1 MNLFLCVIHIQMQ
14 VERNASESSSPH
26 KKPHPAGR
34 DLLSTSLSTQLLNFF
49 TSKKSARAEGRERS
63 AQSDTTGVH
72 PRTVGPTLEPENEPQ
87 PRQRRGLPVSLS
99 SPVTNITAQSG
110 LEAPS
115 SRLVCPAPAALFS
128 PHTNIPTKEPQ
139 RHEDKSWR
147 CDLHPAW
154 SRDFQYVTINGR
166 PQGAER
172 QVFVLHVGDD
182 LSRYFP
188 PLMSVEAVS

>member
-1 MNLFLCVIHIQMQ
+1 MQ

-26 KKPHPAGR
+26 NKPHSAGR
-34 DLLSTSLSTQLLNFF
+34 DLLSTSLSTQLLNCF
-49 TSKKSARAEGRERS
+49 TSEKSARAKSRERFDK
-63 AQSDTTGVH
+63 SDTTGVH
-72 PRTVGPTLEPENEPQ
+72 TGSVGPTVGPENVPQ
-87 PRQRRGLPVSLS
+87 PRRQRGLSVSLS
-99 SPVTNITAQSG
+99 RPVTNVTALPG

-115 SRLVCPAPAALFS
+115 PHLVCPAPVALFS
-128 PHTNIPTKEPQ
+128 SHTSKPTKEQQ

-154 SRDFQYVTINGR
+154 SRDFQYVTFNGR
-166 PQGAER
+166 PQGVER

-188 PLMSVEAVS
+188 PLLPVETVS